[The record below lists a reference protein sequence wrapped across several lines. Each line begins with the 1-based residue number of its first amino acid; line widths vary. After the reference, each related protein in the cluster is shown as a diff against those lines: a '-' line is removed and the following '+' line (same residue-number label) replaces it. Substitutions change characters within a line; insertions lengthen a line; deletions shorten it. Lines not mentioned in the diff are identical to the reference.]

1 MKTLHA
7 FGFPIF
13 CFVLLLLL
21 VSCGGPREAL
31 LETGGRFTVSP
42 VTAANTS
49 ADELAPLSTRGGLY
63 FVSDRAVDGEEQHR
77 MYLFPEG
84 STTSSDVVALRVE
97 GGGDRAGAMHI
108 TNGSLLFGQCYRKGG
123 LGDCDLYEG
132 RLSPDGRAITDVR
145 LLPPPLNDIEW
156 DHHPAVRPDGKML
169 VFASERIKGV
179 GGGDLYMSMK
189 GPDGWMAPVL
199 LGETINT
206 RGNEITPSFS
216 EDGKV
221 LYFASDGRR
230 GYGGFDLYAS
240 EYDGK
245 SWKSPKLLPPPFNSE
260 DDDLFLCG
268 GPEAD
273 VSYVAS
279 NREGGRGGYDLYRIE
294 RVTVALP
301 PPPPIIRPVVLRVR
315 STNAFTREAIPADI
329 SIVDAGSDQH
339 LAGGAGTAEVAVG
352 ERRRFSVTAS
362 HPGFMN
368 AFEEMILTV
377 HDGVAAGAIREGG
390 SDVVE
395 RVVAL
400 TPVTEEER
408 KIFAFTVEFDFDL
421 SDIRPEEEK
430 KLDSAAVLLEL
441 YPNSTVV
448 FSGHTDSLGTD
459 AYNIKLGYNRA
470 SEVSRYVATYLRG
483 KNVILRNPMEIRT
496 YGESQPLASNATDEG
511 RQRNRRVEIAIIR
524 NE

>member
-1 MKTLHA
+1 MKT
-7 FGFPIF
+7 FSVIGFPIL
-13 CFVLLLLL
+13 CLLLI
-21 VSCGGPREAL
+21 SCGGPREAVL
-31 LETGGRFTVSP
+31 VTGARFAVSP
-42 VTAANTS
+42 VTAANTA
-49 ADELAPLSTRGGLY
+49 ADELAPVTTGNGLY
-63 FVSDRAVDGEEQHR
+63 FVSDRVVNDEEQHR
-77 MYLFPEG
+77 MYLLPEG
-84 STTSSDVVALRVE
+84 STTPSDVVALRVE
-97 GGGDRAGAMHI
+97 GGGDRAGAMHL
-108 TNGSLLFGQCYRKGG
+108 TNGSVLFGQCYRKGG

-132 RLSPDGRAITDVR
+132 RLSSDGTMINDVR
-145 LLPPPLNDIEW
+145 LFSPPLNDIEW

-179 GGGDLYMSMK
+179 GGSDLYMSMK
-189 GPDGWMAPVL
+189 GQDGWMAPVL
-199 LGETINT
+199 LAETINT
-206 RGNEITPSFS
+206 SGNEISPSFS
-216 EDGKV
+216 ADGKI

-245 SWKSPKLLPPPFNSE
+245 NWKHPKLLPPPFNSE

-294 RVTVALP
+294 RVAVALP
-301 PPPPIIRPVVLRVR
+301 PPPPEIRPVVLRVR
-315 STNAFTREAIPADI
+315 SINAFTREAIPADI

-339 LAGGAGTAEVAVG
+339 LAGGAGTAETTAG
-352 ERRRFSVTAS
+352 ERRKFSVTAS
-362 HPGFMN
+362 HPGYMN
-368 AFEEMILTV
+368 AFEEVVLNV
-377 HDGVAAGAIREGG
+377 VGGSPVGAIREGG

-395 RVVAL
+395 RVLAL
-400 TPVTEEER
+400 TPVAEEER

-430 KLDSAAVLLEL
+430 KLDSAAVLLAL

-496 YGESQPLASNATDEG
+496 YGETQPLASNATDEG

>member
-1 MKTLHA
+1 MKTVHA
-7 FGFPIF
+7 FGLPLI
-13 CFVLLLLL
+13 CVVALLLA
-21 VSCGGPREAL
+21 SCGGAREAV
-31 LETGGRFTVSP
+31 LETGSRFTVHP
-42 VTAANTS
+42 VTEANT
-49 ADELAPLSTRGGLY
+49 AVDELAPVITRNGLY
-63 FVSDRAVDGEEQHR
+63 FVSDRAVADDEQHR
-77 MYLFPEG
+77 MYLLPEG

-108 TNGSLLFGQCYRKGG
+108 SNASLLFGQCYRQGG

-132 RLSPDGRAITDVR
+132 RLSGDGRVITDVR
-145 LLPPPLNDIEW
+145 LLPPPVNDIEW
-156 DHHPAVRPDGKML
+156 DHHPVVRPDGKML
-169 VFASERIKGV
+169 VFASERIRGL
-179 GGGDLYMSMK
+179 GGSDLYMSMK
-189 GPDGWMAPVL
+189 GQDGWMAPVS
-199 LGETINT
+199 LGEVINT

-216 EDGKV
+216 ADGKF
-221 LYFASDGRR
+221 LYFASDSRN

-245 SWKSPKLLPPPFNSE
+245 NWKRPKLLPPPFNSE

-273 VSYVAS
+273 ASYVAS
-279 NREGGRGGYDLYRIE
+279 NRDGGRGGYDLYRIE
-294 RVTVALP
+294 RVAVALP
-301 PPPPIIRPVVLRVR
+301 PPPPEARPIVLRVK
-315 STNAFTREAIPADI
+315 SVNAFTREAIPANI
-329 SIVDAGSDQH
+329 TIADAGSDAP
-339 LAGGAGTAEVAVG
+339 LAAGAGKVDVAVG
-352 ERRRFSVTAS
+352 ERRKFSVTAS
-362 HPGFMN
+362 HSGFMN
-368 AFEEMILTV
+368 GFEEVVLSV
-377 HDGVAAGAIREGG
+377 RDGVAAGALREGG

-395 RVVAL
+395 RILAL
-400 TPVTEEER
+400 TPVTEDER

-421 SDIRPEEEK
+421 SDIRPEEEE
-430 KLDSAAVLLEL
+430 KLDSAAVLLAL

-459 AYNIKLGYNRA
+459 VYNIKLGYNRA

-496 YGESQPLASNATDEG
+496 YGETQPIASNATDEG